1 MAEVAGENG
10 EIGVAARSASRR
22 DRRPT
27 GFYGNRR
34 GLSLLKGAAIDRIY
48 VRKTTEVLMEFAGQ
62 LDLGPRAR
70 THLGHC

>member
-10 EIGVAARSASRR
+10 EIGVAAIP
-22 DRRPT
+22 RPT

-34 GLSLLKGAAIDRIY
+34 GLSLPKGAAIDRIY